1 VYFVVQNCSDQG
13 TAMKK
18 RILVVEDEPSLS
30 MAIRDELE
38 FEGFEAS
45 VVEDGIA
52 GLDRILAE
60 APDLVILDLML
71 PGKSGFE
78 ICREVRGRGMDTPII
93 MLTAR
98 AQEVDRVRGLE
109 LGADDYVIKPFSLAE
124 LVARIRAVLRRA
136 QGAGRT
142 EGAPEI
148 LQAGEL
154 RLDIRKQEA
163 FVGRRQIEL
172 THKEFQLLEFLLRHP
187 GEVISRDEFLSRLWG
202 EEIYVTPRNVDTH
215 MASLRKKIEDDAERP
230 RYILSVRGAGYKLN
244 EDPTES

>member
-1 VYFVVQNCSDQG
+1 
-13 TAMKK
+13 MKR

-45 VVEDGIA
+45 VVEDGLQ
-52 GLDRILAE
+52 GLERILKD
-60 APDLVILDLML
+60 APDLVVLDLML

-78 ICREVRGRGMDTPII
+78 ICRDVRKQGLSTPII

-109 LGADDYVIKPFSLAE
+109 LGADDYVVKPFSLAE
-124 LVARIRAVLRRA
+124 LVARIRAVLRRVERPDH
-136 QGAGRT
+136 AGG
-142 EGAPEI
+142 ESQV
-148 LQAGEL
+148 LQVGEL

-163 FVGRRQIEL
+163 FKAGRRIEL

-187 GEVISRDEFLSRLWG
+187 GEVISRDEFLSRVWG
-202 EEIYVTPRNVDTH
+202 EDIYVTPRNVDTH
-215 MASLRKKIEDDAERP
+215 MASLRRKIEDDADRP
-230 RYILSVRGAGYKLN
+230 RYILSIRGAGYKLN
-244 EDPTES
+244 EDPAGS

>member
-1 VYFVVQNCSDQG
+1 
-13 TAMKK
+13 MKK
-18 RILVVEDEPSLS
+18 HILVIEDESSLS

-45 VVEDGIA
+45 VVEDGIT

-98 AQEVDRVRGLE
+98 AQEVDRVKGLE

-124 LVARIRAVLRRA
+124 LVARIRAVLRRT
-136 QGAGRT
+136 QGAGHA

-148 LQAGEL
+148 LQVGEL
-154 RLDIRKQEA
+154 RLDVRKQEA
-163 FVGRRQIEL
+163 FVGGRQIEL

-187 GEVISRDEFLSRLWG
+187 GEVISRDEFLGRLWG

-215 MASLRKKIEDDAERP
+215 MASLRKKIEDDPDQP
-230 RYILSVRGAGYKLN
+230 RYILSVRGAGYKLRAC
-244 EDPTES
+244 

>member
-1 VYFVVQNCSDQG
+1 
-13 TAMKK
+13 MKK
-18 RILVVEDEPSLS
+18 RILVIEDEPSLS

-38 FEGFEAS
+38 FEGFES
-45 VVEDGIA
+45 SFVEYGIA
-52 GLDRILAE
+52 GLDRILVE
-60 APDLVILDLML
+60 MPDLVILDLML

>member
-1 VYFVVQNCSDQG
+1 
-13 TAMKK
+13 MKK
-18 RILVVEDEPSLS
+18 RILVIEDEPSLS

-45 VVEDGIA
+45 IVEDGIA

-202 EEIYVTPRNVDTH
+202 EEIYVTPRIVDTH

>member
-1 VYFVVQNCSDQG
+1 
-13 TAMKK
+13 MKK
-18 RILVVEDEPSLS
+18 RILVIEDEPSLS

-45 VVEDGIA
+45 VAEDGIA
-52 GLDRILAE
+52 GLDRIIAE

-78 ICREVRGRGMDTPII
+78 ICREVRGHGMDTPII

-124 LVARIRAVLRRA
+124 LVARIRAVLRRTR
-136 QGAGRT
+136 GTKCT
-142 EGAPEI
+142 EGEPEI
-148 LQAGEL
+148 LQVGEL
-154 RLDIRKQEA
+154 RLDARKQEA

-172 THKEFQLLEFLLRHP
+172 THKEFQLLEFLLHHP
-187 GEVISRDEFLSRLWG
+187 GEVISRDEFLDRLWG
-202 EEIYVTPRNVDTH
+202 EEIYVTPRSVDTH
-215 MASLRKKIEDDAERP
+215 MASLRKKIGDDADQP

-244 EDPTES
+244 ANPTGP

>member
-1 VYFVVQNCSDQG
+1 MDQSK
-13 TAMKK
+13 AMKK
-18 RILVVEDEPSLS
+18 RILVIEDEPSLS

-45 VVEDGIA
+45 VVEDGRA
-52 GLDRILAE
+52 GLDRILAD

-71 PGKSGFE
+71 PFKSGFE

-109 LGADDYVIKPFSLAE
+109 LGADDYVVKPFSLTE
-124 LVARIRAVLRRA
+124 LVSRIRAVLRRT
-136 QGAGRT
+136 QGVHREA
-142 EGAPEI
+142 APEI
-148 LQAGEL
+148 LQVGEL
-154 RLDIRKQEA
+154 RLDVRRQEA

-215 MASLRKKIEDDAERP
+215 MANLRKKIETDADHP

-244 EDPTES
+244 EDPTGS

>member
-1 VYFVVQNCSDQG
+1 
-13 TAMKK
+13 MKK
-18 RILVVEDEPSLS
+18 RILVIEDEPSLS

-52 GLDRILAE
+52 AFDRILAE
-60 APDLVILDLML
+60 APDLVVLDLML
-71 PGKSGFE
+71 PGRSGFE
-78 ICREVRGRGMDTPII
+78 ICREVRGRGMNTPII

-124 LVARIRAVLRRA
+124 LVARIRAVLRRTA
-136 QGAGRT
+136 RVSRP
-142 EGAPEI
+142 EGASEI
-148 LQAGEL
+148 LQVGDL
-154 RLDIRKQEA
+154 QLDVRKQEA
-163 FVGRRQIEL
+163 YVGRRRIEL

-215 MASLRKKIEDDAERP
+215 MASLRKKIENDADHP
-230 RYILSVRGAGYKLN
+230 RYIVSVRGAGYKLD
-244 EDPTES
+244 EDPTGT

>member
-1 VYFVVQNCSDQG
+1 
-13 TAMKK
+13 MKR
-18 RILVVEDEPSLS
+18 RILVIEDEPSLS

-52 GLDRILAE
+52 GLDRVLAE
-60 APDLVILDLML
+60 APDLVVLDLML

-109 LGADDYVIKPFSLAE
+109 LGADDYVVKPFSLAE

-136 QGAGRT
+136 QGASRG
-142 EGAPEI
+142 EGTAEI

-154 RLDIRKQEA
+154 RLDVRKQEV
-163 FVGRRQIEL
+163 FKSGRRVDL
-172 THKEFQLLEFLLRHP
+172 THREFQLLEFLLRHP
-187 GEVISRDEFLSRLWG
+187 GEVISRDEFLNRLWG

-215 MASLRKKIEDDAERP
+215 MASLRKKIEDDAEQP
-230 RYILSVRGAGYKLN
+230 RYILSVRGAGYKFN
-244 EDPTES
+244 EHPTGS